1 MNNNQRKVILTPSAP
16 APIGPYSQAI
26 EANGFIFCSGQIPL
40 DPATGQLV
48 TGDISV
54 QTRRILDNFE
64 AVLQAAGSGLDQ
76 TVKVTVYLI
85 EMSDF
90 AALNE
95 VLAKQFPKAPPA
107 RAVVEV
113 KGLPKNASVEMDL
126 IALKRS

>member
-1 MNNNQRKVILTPSAP
+1 MDERKVVFSSSAP

-40 DPATGQLV
+40 DPASGQLV
-48 TGDISV
+48 TGDIAV
-54 QTRRILDNFE
+54 QTRRILENFE
-64 AVLQAAGSGLDQ
+64 AVLRAAGISLDQ
-76 TVKVTVYLI
+76 TVKLTVYLTQ
-85 EMSDF
+85 MSDF
-90 AALNE
+90 GALNE
-95 VLAKQFPKAPPA
+95 VLAKQFPQAPPA